1 MKPILNYLSI
11 LLMLILLATN
21 LYVLKLLGNEKK
33 NTTEAIYFNGLVAT
47 KKTVAFDYF
56 LKTSILNNDIL
67 INNIENESFKKNLM
81 KGVTLVVRFSE
92 LNCGECV
99 NSILF
104 KTQKLVKNKN
114 IRVILFTNY
123 SSMNSSR
130 IIRKQFE
137 LNDIP
142 AYNIVKL
149 NLPVEEC
156 GYPYCFTVD
165 SSYRV
170 SDVFVPDR
178 NVPDLTSEYFRMVE
192 KRYFSTNK

>member
-1 MKPILNYLSI
+1 
-11 LLMLILLATN
+11 MLILLATN